1 MIGGWMDKRD
11 SKEVVKSLRESV
23 ELIQKY
29 LAERRKEKGKDNPS
43 NFEEVL
49 LNGVMKADEA

>member
-1 MIGGWMDKRD
+1 MDKRD